1 MGDGIWWDT
10 YGGIDD
16 DCDYDCGKYHSEG
29 PRRLDDRT
37 VVAET
42 QKAWQCSEGYWWPKS
57 QSERDKDGVLHVSA
71 WIWNQKMMGPVPEKP
86 DVPETEIKNG
96 GV

>member
-1 MGDGIWWDT
+1 MMGDGIWFDT
-10 YGGIDD
+10 YG
-16 DCDYDCGKYHSEG
+16 DCGEDESYDYDNGRYSSEV

-57 QSERDKDGVLHVSA
+57 QCRRDKNGVLYVSE
-71 WIWNQKMMGPVPEKP
+71 WIWNQKMRGPVPEKP
-86 DVPETEIKNG
+86 NITEPEIK
-96 GV
+96 